1 MKKIPLFAAL
11 ALVVVLAGCSSMSF
25 LPGKFGAIPMTSS
38 PLASALRQCAM
49 FTELLTP
56 GVNLAAVAELARS
69 AMADNALGNSPQ
81 GAMRNCAGLLDTVAN

>member
-11 ALVVVLAGCSSMSF
+11 ALVAVLAGCSSLT
-25 LPGKFGAIPMTSS
+25 LPGKLGVIPVTSS

-49 FTELLTP
+49 FAELLNP

-69 AMADNALGNSPQ
+69 AAMGNVLGNTPQ
-81 GAMRNCAGLLDTVAN
+81 GAMRNCAGLLDTVTN